1 MKRTQLLQIVL
12 GAVGI
17 VTFGVVL
24 TFARLQ
30 FSDSHATNL
39 LGVLQDVQPEEQQAA
54 QKEVNKNKSVADY
67 AIPMYCCPEV
77 QSGQSCRLFDSIDN
91 HKCGV
96 TDANDEFHAGEEF
109 QPTEA
114 GFDAC
119 ASACE
124 AR

>member
-1 MKRTQLLQIVL
+1 MKRTHILQLVL
-12 GAVGI
+12 GAVGV

-24 TFARLQ
+24 TFARLR
-30 FSDSHATNL
+30 FSESHATNL
-39 LGVLQDVQPEEQQAA
+39 LGVLQDAQPEEQQ
-54 QKEVNKNKSVADY
+54 QVQQDVNKNKSVADY

-77 QSGQSCRLFDSIDN
+77 Q
-91 HKCGV
+91 
-96 TDANDEFHAGEEF
+96 
-109 QPTEA
+109 A

>member
-1 MKRTQLLQIVL
+1 MKRTHILQLVL
-12 GAVGI
+12 GAMGI
-17 VTFGVVL
+17 VIFGVVL

-30 FSDSHATNL
+30 FSESHATNL
-39 LGVLQDVQPEEQQAA
+39 LGVLQDAQPEEQQAERKA
-54 QKEVNKNKSVADY
+54 ADKNKSVADY

-77 QSGQSCRLFDSIDN
+77 QSGKSCRLFDSIDN
-91 HKCGV
+91 QKCGV
-96 TDANDEFHAGEEF
+96 TDGNGEFHAGEEY